1 MSTVK
6 RPYSD
11 CLSKTD
17 NVYILSKGLYLLWDH
32 GLNPSLCGLNTLQV
46 LLTAAYMYAE
56 VSPTKNIGIY
66 FILAIQSCWT
76 LKIKLLRSRTSNYR
90 NCVQQASNA

>member
-6 RPYSD
+6 RAYSD
-11 CLSKTD
+11 CLSRIDT
-17 NVYILSKGLYLLWDH
+17 VYILSKGLYSLQDH
-32 GLNPSLCGLNTLQV
+32 QLNTGLDDLNALQV

-66 FILAIQSCWT
+66 SILAIQSWWNP
-76 LKIKLLRSRTSNYR
+76 KIKHRRS
-90 NCVQQASNA
+90 

>member
-17 NVYILSKGLYLLWDH
+17 NVYILSKGLYLLLDH
-32 GLNPSLCGLNTLQV
+32 GLNPSLCGLKTLQV
-46 LLTAAYMYAE
+46 LLTATYAE

-66 FILAIQSCWT
+66 SILAIQSWWT
-76 LKIKLLRSRTSNYR
+76 PKIKHRRS
-90 NCVQQASNA
+90 